1 MSAEPI
7 RNTVCP
13 TCGGFRKVNNPRL
26 YQIQVDETLTTGIT
40 MGEWKT
46 CPQCNGDGHL
56 PGLQPPV

>member
-13 TCGGFRKVNNPRL
+13 TCGGFRKINKPRL
-26 YQIQVDETLTTGIT
+26 YQIQVDEDLKTGMT
-40 MGEWKT
+40 MGEWST
-46 CPQCNGDGHL
+46 CPQCDGDGHL